1 MRRPR
6 GAEAS
11 GQADGPDNVA
21 VAHTAG
27 LWRAGGDAPETI
39 QRELAVEAAIGLA
52 YDSRPYVVVMG
63 SPLDIEDLAVG
74 FTVTERVAA
83 FADIARVTVSRTD
96 EGVVADILLSPTASR
111 TMSMERR
118 RTLEARSSCGLC
130 GVESLRQAIRPMA
143 QVSPGPRVT
152 RAAIQAALAA
162 LEASQ
167 ALGARTRA
175 THAAAWAEASGT
187 LRLVRE
193 DVGRHNALDKL
204 VGAALRAGLDP
215 RDAFVIVTSRCSYEM
230 VEKTAAAGVALLV
243 AISAPTDLAIRQA
256 EAAGMTLVALARGDG
271 HCVFTGAGRI
281 SGP

>member
-1 MRRPR
+1 MRRSR
-6 GAEAS
+6 SGEAP
-11 GQADGPDNVA
+11 G
-21 VAHTAG
+21 
-27 LWRAGGDAPETI
+27 RAGGGDNAAAAHAGDLWRQGDDAPEKI
-39 QRELAVEAAIGLA
+39 RRELAVEAAIGLA

-63 SPLDIEDLAVG
+63 SPLDIEDLAIG
-74 FTVTERVAA
+74 FTVTERIAA

-96 EGVVADILLSPTASR
+96 EGILADILLSPAASR
-111 TMSMERR
+111 SMSLARR

-130 GVESLRQAIRPMA
+130 GVESLKQAIRPMA
-143 QVSPGPRVT
+143 PVGLGPSVS
-152 RAAIQAALAA
+152 RAAIQSALAA

-167 ALGARTRA
+167 TLGALTRA

-215 RDAFVIVTSRCSYEM
+215 REAFVIVTSRCSYEM

-256 EAAGMTLVALARGDG
+256 ETAGMTLVALARGDG
-271 HCVFTGAGRI
+271 HCVFTGADRI
-281 SGP
+281 TGP